1 MRTLTLR
8 WVWFVSAGA
17 TATAAA
23 LALVQLPAVIPLH
36 HFRIAWT
43 LTRFL
48 IEF

>member
-8 WVWFVSAGA
+8 WVSFVSAGA
-17 TATAAA
+17 AATAVA
-23 LALVQLPAVIPLH
+23 LATLQLPAVIPLH

-43 LTRFL
+43 LARFL